1 MVQITVEEKRDV
13 LKSHF
18 LLKHLRDWDLE
29 LLARHSRLLEVPA
42 GKTIFRKHDPGD
54 TMLVVM
60 SGRVVICSQSVDGRE
75 VVFNIMNPG
84 EVFGEIAFLD
94 GQDRTADARVLEDT
108 VCLALDR
115 RNFLPFLEDNPKI
128 VIELLTVLCDR
139 VRSTTVHIE
148 DTAFLEFRSRLA
160 KKLLAFG
167 HHYGETV
174 ARGSHIELAISQTE
188 LGAMLQATRE
198 SVNRQMRRWVKQG
211 IIEVDKGSIT
221 LVDPDRLE
229 TIADESE

>member
-1 MVQITVEEKRDV
+1 MVQLSVEEKREV
-13 LKSHF
+13 LKNHF
-18 LLKHLRDWDLE
+18 LLTHLRDWDLE
-29 LLARHSRLLEVPA
+29 LLARHSRVLEVAA
-42 GKTIFRKHDPGD
+42 GQTIFRKHDPGD
-54 TMLVVM
+54 TMIVVI
-60 SGRVVICSQSVDGRE
+60 SGRVVICSQSADGRE
-75 VVFNIMNPG
+75 VVFNIINPG

-94 GQDRTADARVLEDT
+94 GRERTADARVLENA
-108 VCLALDR
+108 VCVVLDR
-115 RNFLPFLEDNPKI
+115 RSFLPFLEDNPKV

-167 HHYGETV
+167 RHYGKAV
-174 ARGSHIELAISQTE
+174 DKGSRIELALSQTE

-198 SVNRQMRRWVKQG
+198 SVNRQMRRWVKKG

-221 LVDPDRLE
+221 LVDLDRLE
-229 TIADESE
+229 TIAEESD

>member
-1 MVQITVEEKRDV
+1 MVQLSVEEKREV
-13 LKSHF
+13 LKNHF
-18 LLKHLRDWDLE
+18 LLTHLRDWDLE
-29 LLARHSRLLEVPA
+29 LLARHSRVLEVAA
-42 GKTIFRKHDPGD
+42 GQTIFRKHDPGD
-54 TMLVVM
+54 TMIVVI
-60 SGRVVICSQSVDGRE
+60 SGRVVICSQSADGRE
-75 VVFNIMNPG
+75 VVFNIINPG

-94 GQDRTADARVLEDT
+94 GRERTADARVLENA
-108 VCLALDR
+108 VCVVLDR
-115 RNFLPFLEDNPKI
+115 RSFLPFLEDNPKV

-167 HHYGETV
+167 RHYGKAV
-174 ARGSHIELAISQTE
+174 DKGSRIELALSQTE

-221 LVDPDRLE
+221 LVDLDRLE
-229 TIADESE
+229 TIAEESD

>member
-1 MVQITVEEKRDV
+1 MVQLSVEEKREI
-13 LKSHF
+13 LKNHF
-18 LLKHLRDWDLE
+18 LLQHLRDWDLE
-29 LLARHSRLLEVPA
+29 LLARHSRVLEVPA
-42 GKTIFRKHDPGD
+42 GQTIFRKYDPGEN
-54 TMLVVM
+54 MIVVI

-94 GQDRTADARVLEDT
+94 GQERTADARVLEDA
-108 VCLALDR
+108 VCLVLDR
-115 RNFLPFLEDNPKI
+115 RNFLPFLEDNPKV

-167 HHYGETV
+167 RHYGKSSV
-174 ARGSHIELAISQTE
+174 KGSHIELGISQTE

-198 SVNRQMRRWVKQG
+198 SVNRQMRSWVKEG
-211 IIEVDKGSIT
+211 VIEVDKGSIT

-229 TIADESE
+229 TIADESD